1 MSTTIVTSLYN
12 IQRENLDGRDWNSYL
27 EWFAKTLSVNTPM
40 IVFVDQELE
49 DFVVNSR
56 NGLPT
61 KVVVSRLEDTHYYS
75 YKDAM
80 ESILQSDAYRSR
92 ITGPNRIECISTL
105 YNIIQYSK
113 FDWVEKAAEINP
125 FNTDNFLWLDA
136 GISRFFDGVDTS
148 VGFNIG
154 GKTIPNGK
162 VLIQIFML
170 SYPELANADKID
182 EDYFWDERSY
192 VAGGIFMLNKSFAK
206 EMNDIMKET
215 LSEMLSK
222 GMMNN
227 EQISLGYLI
236 KRRPEIFELFRH
248 YYTMHRNY
256 ELLNILNS

>member
-12 IQRENLDGRDWNSYL
+12 IQRENLDGRGWDSYL
-27 EWFAKTLSVNTPM
+27 EWFARTLSVNTPM
-40 IVFVDQELE
+40 VVFVDQELQ
-49 DFVVNSR
+49 DFVIESR

-61 KVVVSRLEDTHYYS
+61 KVVVSGLEDTHYYS
-75 YKDAM
+75 HKKEMD
-80 ESILQSDAYRSR
+80 SILESEAYRSR
-92 ITGPNRIECISTL
+92 ITGPNRIECNSSL

-113 FDWVEKAAEINP
+113 FDWVEKAAAMDP
-125 FNTDNFLWLDA
+125 FGTDNFLWLDA
-136 GISRFFDGVDTS
+136 GISRFFDGVDPA

-154 GKTIPNGK
+154 GKNLPDGK

-170 SYPELANADKID
+170 SYPDLANTDNLD

-192 VAGGIFMLNKSFAK
+192 VAGGIFMVNKSFAK
-206 EMNDIMKET
+206 EMNDIMKDT
-215 LSEMLSK
+215 LRSILSK